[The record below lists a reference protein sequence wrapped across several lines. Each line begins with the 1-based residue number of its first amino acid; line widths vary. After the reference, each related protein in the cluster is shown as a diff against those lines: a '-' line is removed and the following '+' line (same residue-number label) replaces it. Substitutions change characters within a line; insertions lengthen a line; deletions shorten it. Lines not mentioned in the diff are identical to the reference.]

1 MEKNASYLE
10 PVQPFFELKTENFY
24 HDVVESQGKYWFYS
38 FSSKSNGE
46 SNSVAFMPDGCTN
59 LVIACGKFF
68 EAHMVYNT
76 TTAVSFEMKPE
87 TEYFAIRFEPGDNPF
102 SSGDEIKANA
112 GKVLEAETDS
122 LKKIYSLIIKENS
135 FEDRMNAACAFLKT
149 IEANSSTKELFR
161 QLLDIII
168 EKNGLIKISQ
178 LESLAG
184 YSSRYINHLFD
195 VNAGMSAKQFCNI
208 VKFQL
213 VLAEINKGQINS
225 FSKIAA
231 DYRFYDQSH
240 FIHEFKSYTGMT
252 PSSYSEAM
260 KIESMKIAG

>member
-1 MEKNASYLE
+1 MKNSFSYLD

-24 HDVVESQGKYWFYS
+24 QDCVEAEGKYWFYS
-38 FSSKSNGE
+38 FSSRNSANSN
-46 SNSVAFMPDGCTN
+46 NVTFLPDGCTN
-59 LVIACGKFF
+59 LVIACGQYF
-68 EAHMVYNT
+68 EAHMVFNT
-76 TTAVSFEMKPE
+76 IEAVTLEMKPN
-87 TEYFAIRFEPGDNPF
+87 TEYFAIRFEPGNNPF
-102 SSGDEIKANA
+102 SRGDEIKANA
-112 GKVLEAETDS
+112 GKIVPAETDN
-122 LKKIYSLIIKENS
+122 LKAIYALVT
-135 FEDRMNAACAFLKT
+135 DRETFAERMDAASKFLKT
-149 IEANSSTKELFR
+149 IETSSSTKELFK

-178 LESLAG
+178 LEELAG

-195 VNAGMSAKQFCNI
+195 QNAGMSAKQFCNI

-213 VLAEINKGQINS
+213 VLNEISSGNIDS

-252 PSSYSEAM
+252 PSDYSTAL
-260 KIESMKIAG
+260 KIAG